1 MKKASTYFSDQQIK
15 LIEQA
20 VSHAEENTS
29 GEIVPVIASVSGRY
43 DRAEDL
49 FGLLFSLLIL
59 SIAWFCTAETSAIEG
74 QWESQITG
82 TLSLPWILA
91 IVFFTFLLGALLA
104 TLFPV
109 LRLLFISRQEMHEE
123 VMRSAQQAFHQLR
136 IHGTEEATGVLIYI
150 SLYEKNV
157 QILGDAAIS
166 AKLTQQDWDEVCQL
180 VISGMKSRQAIDK
193 LVEAIE
199 LCGQL
204 LSSHFPISEDDQ
216 NELPNK
222 LNFID

>member
-20 VSHAEENTS
+20 VSHAEKNTS

-49 FGLLFSLLIL
+49 FGLFFSLMIL
-59 SIAWFCTAETSAIEG
+59 TIAWFCTAETNIIEG
-74 QWESQITG
+74 QWEAQTTG
-82 TLSLPWILA
+82 TLSLAWVLG
-91 IVFFTFLLGALLA
+91 IVFFSFLLGTLLA
-104 TLFPV
+104 ILFPS
-109 LRLLFISRQEMHEE
+109 LSLLFISKQEMKEE

-157 QILGDAAIS
+157 QILGDATIS

-180 VISGMKSRQAIDK
+180 AISGMKSRQAINQ

-199 LCGQL
+199 LCGKL
-204 LSSHFPISEDDQ
+204 LSSHFPIAEDDQ